1 MAQGVIELKGAKGI
15 DHVMEHNIQ
24 YFLDRFYISRISI
37 RFGRFGR
44 YLLLT
49 PKKRN
54 ALEISQFIVARSVQ
68 IHSLNVPDVLSIL

>member
-37 RFGRFGR
+37 RFGRVGR
-44 YLLLT
+44 YLKPCAT
-49 PKKRN
+49 C
-54 ALEISQFIVARSVQ
+54 
-68 IHSLNVPDVLSIL
+68 LS